1 MRLSEQAAAVW
12 AKTGGPDSWLPLF
25 QHMLDSLHVAGAL
38 FDHWVARAVKDR
50 WSRSGLTIDSC
61 RRRSRSSRRG

>member
-12 AKTGGPDSWLPLF
+12 AKTGGPDSWLPLS

-38 FDHWVARAVKDR
+38 LGLLHEEVTFDLWGREVLLE
-50 WSRSGLTIDSC
+50 GC
-61 RRRSRSSRRG
+61 